1 MTDEQMRPRTPLSP
15 HDFAT
20 RTRLALAWTAL
31 LWERL
36 WSRLWV
42 PTALAGVFIAVT
54 LTDVLPS
61 LAFVLHVLVV
71 LASAG
76 AIGYVAYRMLRG
88 FKWPTR
94 GEARARL
101 EKTSPVSH
109 RPLTTVE
116 DSLAGNVSSLQKS
129 IWDLHQRKARTDI
142 DRLRATA
149 PSPGIANQ
157 DHFALRAAVVLGLFV
172 TIAGG
177 WSDLGDR
184 FWRGVLPVFG
194 ASGALTS
201 AKVWI
206 TPPAYTGQ
214 SPVYIE
220 IPAADRMT
228 MPTTLDI
235 RAGSKVL
242 AVVTGTPRKASI
254 AMDDDIMEMEKLA
267 DESQRGEFDLPK
279 GDHLELR
286 QGGSVIAGWDV
297 NWIPDQLPLVAFIEA
312 PSEANRWRLKID
324 YRASDDYGLEQA
336 SALITRADDGA
347 GTAEPMEVPLSIPPF
362 APKSVVHSA
371 IADLASHPWA
381 GLKVKI
387 QLAVTDAAGQRG
399 LSDTMT
405 GQLPE
410 RTFKHPVSK
419 ELAKWRKPLME
430 NPETA
435 TEPAAKSIADILTK
449 PESFGGDPMVHLS
462 LSTAKYRLQNE
473 SVEDVSETVPDLL
486 WQTAVRIEDG
496 SLAVAEQRLMEAEEA
511 LREAMERGASAD
523 EINQL
528 VDDLQDALAD
538 YTRAMAE
545 NAPEDQSEFGTADSV
560 AEQDITAMMEQV
572 REMSDLGAEEAA
584 QQALAQL
591 EDLLKELRNQ
601 PAANEGPSPEVQ
613 EAREVMEEMRK
624 LAAEQSAQLDQ
635 NFEKTRQQALQEQQR
650 REQQQGQQNRG
661 SRSQQDQQDQANNH
675 AEGARAAGRQ
685 ASDQQDALR
694 QQLANLMSRMSKITG
709 ETPESLQE
717 ADKAMSEASNAL
729 RRGAFEAG
737 VEGQGRATSKL
748 EEGVEEA
755 TDMLLKALFEKGFGG
770 MTDVAGA
777 QRQFGPLGPRGGRN
791 TGDNID
797 VPTEPDTQGM
807 SQRVRLILEEIRARA
822 SDRTRPEDEQDY
834 LRRLMKQ
841 F

>member
-1 MTDEQMRPRTPLSP
+1 MTNEQTRPETPFSP
-15 HDFAT
+15 YDLAT
-20 RTRLALAWTAL
+20 STRLNLTWAALV
-31 LWERL
+31 WERL

-42 PTALAGVFIAVT
+42 PTAFAGVFIAIT

-76 AIGYVAYRMLRG
+76 AIGLVTYRALRG
-88 FKWPTR
+88 FKWPSR
-94 GEARARL
+94 AEARARL

-116 DSLAGNVSSLQKS
+116 DSLAGNVSSLQKN
-129 IWDLHQRKARTDI
+129 IWDLHQRKARNDI
-142 DRLRATA
+142 DRLRATV

-157 DHFALRAAVVLGLFV
+157 DRFALRAAVVLGLFV
-172 TIAGG
+172 SIAGG
-177 WSDLGDR
+177 WNDLGDR
-184 FWRGVLPVFG
+184 LWRGILPVFG

-220 IPAADRMT
+220 IPSADGVS

-235 RAGSKVL
+235 RAGSKAL

-254 AMDDDIMEMEKLA
+254 AMDDEIMEMEKLA
-267 DESQRGEFDLPK
+267 DESQRGEVDLPE
-279 GDHLELR
+279 GEHLELR

-297 NWIPDQLPLVAFIEA
+297 NWIPDQLPVVAFIGA

-324 YRASDDYGLEQA
+324 YRANDDYGLEQA
-336 SALITRADDGA
+336 SALITRADDISGN
-347 GTAEPMEVPLSIPPF
+347 TEPMDVPLSIPPF
-362 APKSVVHSA
+362 APKNVVHSA
-371 IADLASHPWA
+371 ITDLASHPWA
-381 GLKVKI
+381 GMKVKI

-399 LSDTMT
+399 LSKIMT

-410 RTFKHPVSK
+410 RAFKHPVSK
-419 ELAKWRKPLME
+419 ELAKWRKPLIE
-430 NPETA
+430 NPKEA
-435 TEPAAKSIADILTK
+435 VKPAAESIADILKT

-462 LSTAKYRLQNE
+462 MSTAKYRLQNE
-473 SVEDVSETVPDLL
+473 SLEDISKTVPDLL

-496 SLAVAEQRLMEAEEA
+496 SLAVAEQRLMDAEEA

-528 VDDLQDALAD
+528 VDDLQEALAD

-601 PAANEGPSPEVQ
+601 PAPGEGVSPEVQ

-635 NFEKTRQQALQEQQR
+635 NFEKTREQALQEQQR
-650 REQQQGQQNRG
+650 REQQQSQQNRG
-661 SRSQQDQQDQANNH
+661 SRSQQEQLDQANSH

-685 ASDQQDALR
+685 ASDQQDDLR

-770 MTDVAGA
+770 MADVAGT

-807 SQRVRLILEEIRARA
+807 AQRVRMILEEIRARA